1 MQAVAL
7 QAVEDAVGG
16 ARFLA
21 GRVKVFHADQPTASA
36 VTSV

>member
-1 MQAVAL
+1 
-7 QAVEDAVGG
+7 VEDAVGS

-21 GRVKVFHADQPTASA
+21 GKVKVFHADQPAASG